1 MWAVFEVY
9 VCLGNLMYLENAAVQ
24 VQVARALTKFYSS
37 KGSQTICIGMLG
49 SFLNFKFCLLIT
61 FISRCMF

>member
-1 MWAVFEVY
+1 
-9 VCLGNLMYLENAAVQ
+9 MYLENAAVQ

-49 SFLNFKFCLLIT
+49 SFLFFKFCLLIT
-61 FISRCMF
+61 LIS